1 MGGAGRGGLGRVRGE
16 HSATT
21 LAARSS
27 EERDAVRKR
36 AAADGIRARQHAA
49 GDAGGGSTD
58 GGTDDED
65 SGVSRASTPVSTGV
79 RRD

>member
-1 MGGAGRGGLGRVRGE
+1 MEDSAVFGGSTAPPLWQP
-16 HSATT
+16 A
-21 LAARSS
+21 AARSVMLS
-27 EERDAVRKR
+27 ENERRR
-36 AAADGIRARQHAA
+36 IRARQHAA